1 MKVKKNAQWLL
12 KTVQVLDDS
21 IVTFGQQNLEKE
33 NFEKMHYESLFKQES
48 SSEEEMSQSYPGKT
62 ANESAHIT

>member
-12 KTVQVLDDS
+12 KTVQVLDHS

-48 SSEEEMSQSYPGKT
+48 ISEEEM
-62 ANESAHIT
+62 